1 MRCAEHLLAQCLPW
15 RRLLFSL
22 PSWSLRQTRGML
34 LPQVW
39 QSPSPH
45 TGESLSLAREGL
57 LGSWCL
63 RIKEK
68 AFSRCAQGK
77 LIRKTNIY
85 GASARGQGSSSSHS
99 ARDSAVGLL
108 EPGAPRRPA
117 GSGAGGGS
125 SAKASWLSGNK
136 VNIAPDVCP
145 GVEAI
150 SSSLPA
156 HFIFQN

>member
-1 MRCAEHLLAQCLPW
+1 MRDAPATGLAV
-15 RRLLFSL
+15 SL
-22 PSWSLRQTRGML
+22 
-34 LPQVW
+34 
-39 QSPSPH
+39 SPH
-45 TGESLSLAREGL
+45 WRITFSGKGRAVRKLVPQDKGESILEVH
-57 LGSWCL
+57 
-63 RIKEK
+63 
-68 AFSRCAQGK
+68 AQGK

-85 GASARGQGSSSSHS
+85 GASARGQGSSSSRS